1 MFINVEG
8 SQDDRRRAN
17 SMNNMEYFGHTRRC
31 SVFFADTVEVKAS
44 GTKLLDREA
53 VGEKYGILDQCL
65 LPTQKCA
72 VKQMLAGLAAKE
84 KRVLLMVS
92 THGYLRDKKAAGTM
106 VGYGN
111 AVDFGKDSAGN
122 KDHITKSDIKEWIVG
137 PFCGAGKAVL
147 VVVWSACYSG
157 GYYASLKTK
166 DGKQVKKSNT
176 EIFTWWAN
184 SDEEKDAK
192 LDNLSEIEILMSP
205 STSNDADG
213 LRGGAVRARLSNPS
227 RHCPAAQLS

>member
-1 MFINVEG
+1 
-8 SQDDRRRAN
+8 
-17 SMNNMEYFGHTRRC
+17 MNNMEYFGHTRRC

-53 VGEKYGILDQCL
+53 VGEKYGILDQGL